1 LAMVSLA
8 AAGTEVDEERRSQ
21 DRGVA
26 ECFFFFLLLFNRKT
40 LWFVGRASA
49 AKPLATLARLYL
61 LALSPCMYNAWKDY
75 FILTRN
81 LDIII
86 K

>member
-21 DRGVA
+21 KRGVA
-26 ECFFFFLLLFNRKT
+26 ECFLFLLLFYRKT

>member
-21 DRGVA
+21 KRGVA
-26 ECFFFFLLLFNRKT
+26 ECFLFLLLFYRKT

-61 LALSPCMYNAWKDY
+61 LALRPCAMLEK
-75 FILTRN
+75 T
-81 LDIII
+81 
-86 K
+86 